1 MITGRGDVTSRAR
14 ARSSCLQSIVD
25 LSFHRHRRRTWRRHP
40 QCDAEAVLHQAG
52 LEARSVAAFLH
63 ENVLEF
69 VAEEGIDSAA
79 DVMAYLSDAGAW
91 RAVQRSRTRQR
102 HVCRNNLRQPS
113 VLRFFSESDPHHL
126 STTIELV

>member
-1 MITGRGDVTSRAR
+1 MREPPAVT
-14 ARSSCLQSIVD
+14 D
-25 LSFHRHRRRTWRRHP
+25 LRFRHHRRRTWRRRP

-79 DVMAYLSDAGAW
+79 DVMAYLSDAGA
-91 RAVQRSRTRQR
+91 RPAVQRAQLKQSDVHSGD
-102 HVCRNNLRQPS
+102 HVCAGLRPCKY
-113 VLRFFSESDPHHL
+113 F
-126 STTIELV
+126 

>member
-1 MITGRGDVTSRAR
+1 MLWSSRAW
-14 ARSSCLQSIVD
+14 
-25 LSFHRHRRRTWRRHP
+25 RRRP

-79 DVMAYLSDAGAW
+79 DVMAYLSDAGMPRFLCNELPTISSMQA
-91 RAVQRSRTRQR
+91 T
-102 HVCRNNLRQPS
+102 HLLR
-113 VLRFFSESDPHHL
+113 
-126 STTIELV
+126 